1 MSNDK
6 HAAGLYEALVTMA
19 LQADLSAQAQTR
31 ALGPSESAR
40 RLADHFSDHLKRALS
55 SLPAN
60 ERPQSQIRLVNQL
73 LTVIESHTKG
83 FDASEDNLTDQL
95 LTAIGAQPPPRPQ
108 LPLSESGLYV
118 NANRER
124 SLDVALRLEAASADR
139 IDLICA
145 FLFWQGYRHLRPVL
159 HRHLDAGKSLRVLT
173 TTYSGMTQAKVLDDL
188 VERGAEV
195 RVSYESGGTRLHAKS
210 WIFHRNSGY
219 STAFVGSSNLS
230 HTALTAGREWN
241 VRLSQIENRAV
252 LGQLQAAFDNHWS
265 EEDFEVYDPHIFRET
280 LHAERPRGVLNA
292 VFKLRPRTFQ
302 KVILER
308 VNTERVAHDRH
319 RNLVVAATGTG
330 KTVVAAL
337 DYARLCAAAGRRL
350 KLLFVAHRKEILT
363 QSRDTFRHA
372 VSDGSF
378 AELYVDGMRPLD
390 WTHVF
395 ASVQSLRHVDLADWD
410 PAHFDVIIV
419 DEFHHAAADTYRR
432 LLDYF
437 KPQEL
442 LGLTAT
448 PERADGRSVL
458 EWFDGRIAS
467 ELRIW
472 DAIDRGLLAPFQ
484 YFAVADNTDLR
495 EVWKRGKYD
504 LSALQDLYTGHDIR
518 AHLVVEALRK
528 HVYDPTQMRALA
540 FCVGVDHAAFMCEV
554 FTKAGIP
561 SATITGATKPVER
574 ARFLRQLRDG
584 DLACLLTVDVF
595 NEGVDIPEIDTVLFL
610 RPTESSTVFLQQLGR
625 GLRHHEG
632 KRCVT
637 VLDFVG
643 VAHERFRYVDRFRAI
658 VGPIGRRALAKQ
670 VEEDFPFLP
679 SGCIIQLDRV
689 SKEII
694 LNNIASRMK
703 LDRRSLAAEL
713 RDSGETTLAG
723 FLRSAE
729 IEPVELYRSGRTFS
743 ELKRIAGLPC
753 DQAGPEEAQ
762 ISRGIGRLLH
772 VDDPVR
778 LNGWRGWLDGD
789 DLSSALKRMLLAT
802 LLGGEAMDL
811 GAAERCLREHTALL
825 HELRQLLDWLADRV
839 THMTLP
845 FVHPAK
851 LALQVHGTYRLNEIM
866 AALGDVRKGRLYIP
880 REGVHFDKY
889 SRCNLL
895 FVTLQKDEEDYS
907 PTTMYADYAIG
918 PDRFHWQSQ
927 SGTRAKD
934 VKGQR
939 HVRHVEEAITPLLFV
954 RERKKD
960 DRNETMPYT
969 FLGPVQCTTWEG
981 ERPMNIEW
989 TLEHEM
995 PAETLRMAKVIA

>member
-1 MSNDK
+1 MPS
-6 HAAGLYEALVTMA
+6 HLPPGLYEAVVTA
-19 LQADLSAQAQTR
+19 AHTLEDASTR
-31 ALGPSESAR
+31 PLGATESAR
-40 RLADHFSDHLKRALS
+40 RLADHFADHLQRALS
-55 SLPAN
+55 ALPAKD
-60 ERPQSQIRLVNQL
+60 RPHSQIRLVNEL
-73 LTVIESHTKG
+73 LQVVDTHTKG
-83 FDASEDNLTDQL
+83 FDAAEDAVTDAL
-95 LTAIGAQPPPRPQ
+95 LTAIGPARPRPQ

-124 SLDVALRLEAASADR
+124 SLDVALRLEAQSADR

-159 HRHLDAGKSLRVLT
+159 HHHLDAGRPLRVLT

-188 VERGAEV
+188 AERGAQI

-210 WIFHRNSGY
+210 WIFHRNSGF

-252 LGQLQAAFDNHWS
+252 LEQLRAAFDNHWS
-265 EEDFEVYDPHIFRET
+265 EEDFEAYDPDVFRQT
-280 LHAERPRGVLNA
+280 LRAERPRGVLHA

-308 VNTERVAHDRH
+308 LAAEREVHDRH

-337 DYARLCAAAGRRL
+337 DYARLCADAGKRL

-395 ASVQSLRHVDLADWD
+395 ASVQSLQHVDLDDWD

-419 DEFHHAAADTYRR
+419 DEFHHAAAETYRR
-432 LLDYF
+432 LLDHF
-437 KPQEL
+437 RPAEL
-442 LGLTAT
+442 IGLTAT

-495 EVWKRGKYD
+495 EVWRRGKYD
-504 LSALQDLYTGHDIR
+504 LKALQSLYTGHHAR
-518 AHLVVEALRK
+518 AHLIIEALRK
-528 HVYDPTQMRALA
+528 HVYDPTRMRALG
-540 FCVGVDHAAFMCEV
+540 FCVGVDHATFMRDAFV
-554 FTKAGIP
+554 HAGIP
-561 SATITGATKPVER
+561 SEVISGGTKAVDR

-584 DLACLLTVDVF
+584 DLAAIFTVDVF
-595 NEGVDIPEIDTVLFL
+595 NEGVDIPEIDTILFL
-610 RPTESSTVFLQQLGR
+610 RPTESATIFLQQLGR

-658 VGPIGRRALAKQ
+658 VGPVSRRALATQ

-679 SGCIIQLDRV
+679 AGCIMQLDRV

-694 LNNIASRMK
+694 LDNIASRMK
-703 LDRRSLAAEL
+703 LNKRSLASEL
-713 RDSGETTLAG
+713 RGSGETTLAG
-723 FLRSAE
+723 FLRAAE
-729 IEPVELYRSGRTFS
+729 LEPAELYRSGRSFS

-753 DQAGPEEAQ
+753 APAGPREAQ
-762 ISRGIGRLLH
+762 IARGLGRLLH
-772 VDDPVR
+772 VDDRAR
-778 LNGWRGWLDGD
+778 LDGWRAWARGASLQPE
-789 DLSSALKRMLLAT
+789 LRLMLLTT
-802 LLGGEAMDL
+802 LLGVEATDLGEATSSVR
-811 GAAERCLREHTALL
+811 AHAALL
-825 HELRQLLDWLADRV
+825 TELVELLDWLADRV
-839 THMTLP
+839 THSTLP
-845 FVHPAK
+845 FVHAAALP
-851 LALQVHGTYRLNEIM
+851 LQVHGTYRLNEIM
-866 AALGDVRKGRLYIP
+866 AALGDVRNERLYIP
-880 REGVHFDKY
+880 REGVHFDKK
-889 SRCNLL
+889 SCCNLL

-907 PTTMYADYAIG
+907 PTTMYADYAIS

-927 SGTRAKD
+927 SGTRARD

-939 HVRHVEEAITPLLFV
+939 HVLHAEQGITPLLFV
-954 RERKKD
+954 RERRKD
-960 DRNETMPYT
+960 DRNETVPYT
-969 FLGPVQCTTWEG
+969 FLGPVRCETWEG

-989 TLEHEM
+989 ALDVEM